1 MLLTTFAFVGVV
13 VAPFLREPPHSSLI
27 LSFVVGGKILFS
39 RPDAFHAGVK
49 FDGSVGLEILFDDV
63 AVVIDNLVEELMPLR
78 GSGVPFSF
86 LLEFTGTDKEV
97 VDVRGRR
104 VRLCQLEGLESR
116 SIMINDGSARG
127 G

>member
-1 MLLTTFAFVGVV
+1 MFVGVV
-13 VAPFLREPPHSSLI
+13 IAPLLREPPYSSLL
-27 LSFVVGGKILFS
+27 LSFVVGRKVLFS
-39 RPDAFHAGVK
+39 RPDAFHTGVE
-49 FDGSVGLEILFDDV
+49 FDGSVGLEVLLDDV
-63 AVVIDNLVEELMPLR
+63 VVVIDNLVEELMPLR
-78 GSGVPFSF
+78 GSGVSFSF
-86 LLEFTGTDKEV
+86 LLEFAGADDEV